1 MSLRVE
7 DILFSPGPDESP
19 ESHAERVRQLTTI
32 IERVLDNSSGHE
44 LVNMLLE
51 ARNPVLSRFEPGGD
65 ALGAAFRDGQ
75 ADVIGF
81 LLIHG
86 TSLGIANSK
95 TTIP

>member
-1 MSLRVE
+1 MSLRIE
-7 DILFSPGPDESP
+7 DILFSPGADELP
-19 ESHAERVRQLTTI
+19 EAHAERVRQLTTI

-51 ARNPVLSRFEPGGD
+51 ARNPVLSRFGVGRTVEE
-65 ALGAAFRDGQ
+65 AAFCDGQ

-81 LLIHG
+81 LLVHG

-95 TTIP
+95 PTRP